1 MLRTCCCNSSSS
13 FIITTTTRE
22 RVRLVSRPSYK
33 FATEEGS
40 KTHTE
45 RDTHTHK
52 TSSAVNLALL
62 LAKPQPPEI
71 ALLISLQS
79 TNSNR
84 LAGIHGI
91 YKIMHLFLLLLV
103 FFCINAQRV
112 ACSNTS
118 RTPSLVLA
126 EHSRYRSALTTFL
139 TASPCGLLIDIV
151 SQILN
156 KCILTKKKKAKGTS
170 ASVTGFCDVLASSWM
185 VFWSCRKSFLHPTRM
200 IGRPWQK

>member
-139 TASPCGLLIDIV
+139 TASP
-151 SQILN
+151 
-156 KCILTKKKKAKGTS
+156 S